1 MKVVLCGVHVVEC
14 LRLAGVYREDF
25 AKATRCRAQAAS
37 LMREERAA
45 ARMLAQ
51 EQKLR
56 RAGAAV
62 AEASASAAPA
72 RPAVASAPLPSAAPE
87 APPPQVQA
95 TEAAPHHAAPAPLR
109 PAVTRA
115 APPVQAA
122 PARAAS
128 AAPPSPEAIAK
139 AEAFAQDNIVA
150 AAQIRHDR
158 GIAPEALFRDP
169 TLPADW
175 AMIDALVRGTS
186 DVLTMLDEIGGAQL
200 NAAASRDRHGNRAR
214 RHGNQDSETAT
225 RLPMMPGGSADRPG
239 TLCAAIEPPWSRP
252 GAWPRLTAPRQRRND
267 HRRPTPPWRS
277 RPCWRCFL
285 PLLHVSVGRMRKT
298 IRLG

>member
-1 MKVVLCGVHVVEC
+1 MSALSAIAKYEFYVELGNSMPPPVLDKLEYRERRLTTVIETFETLHPGDAYEARLAVKVVLCGVHVVEC

-56 RAGAAV
+56 RAGASV

-72 RPAVASAPLPSAAPE
+72 RPAVASAPLPAAAPE
-87 APPPQVQA
+87 APPPQAQA
-95 TEAAPHHAAPAPLR
+95 TAAAPQPAPVPPPAPLR

-122 PARAAS
+122 SARAAS
-128 AAPPSPEAIAK
+128 AAPPSPEAIAR

-150 AAQIRHDR
+150 AAQIRHNR
-158 GIAPEALFRDP
+158 GVAPEMLFRDP

-175 AMIDALVRGTS
+175 ETIDALIRGTS
-186 DVLTMLDEIGGAQL
+186 DVLTLLDEIGGAQL
-200 NAAASRDRHGNRAR
+200 DAAA
-214 RHGNQDSETAT
+214 
-225 RLPMMPGGSADRPG
+225 
-239 TLCAAIEPPWSRP
+239 
-252 GAWPRLTAPRQRRND
+252 
-267 HRRPTPPWRS
+267 
-277 RPCWRCFL
+277 
-285 PLLHVSVGRMRKT
+285 
-298 IRLG
+298 